1 MNNGGPTSNTNYPNR
16 DDYYASPLRSTD
28 PRVSPRAPGR
38 PDTDEGA
45 DSGDLSPTGARGAPV
60 PPVQRG
66 RAPGV
71 AKGNYFPEPT
81 AKTLNYGTPDKV
93 FESPNNNFGPGS
105 GNESSDWLTNSIV
118 TQPTYNPNKYE
129 EGLLHTTQRNSVLPE
144 THRMTPEMHR
154 VADGAENPNTDSAL
168 GLDSESITGSSVDI
182 LNQITTVLQGMN
194 LNNESDDLK
203 SALLELLK
211 MIRSNDRQL
220 IGDKLTQLV
229 PEVLQQLKHK
239 EGTIRCLAARALREV
254 AQSQPQAYRHDLK
267 SFILPLLETECDTQK
282 EVAKTAEECCTL
294 VSEVI
299 PAAELL
305 PIVSPLVG
313 ESPYP
318 VNLSAIKMLNVIADQ
333 CTKDPMTR
341 HVDVTVRN
349 LLKAYDHDESSVRK
363 AAVFCLVSVHNLVGE
378 SIVQPYFADL
388 AGSKMKLLLLYIRRR
403 QTASV

>member
-1 MNNGGPTSNTNYPNR
+1 MNNGGPSAITNYPNR
-16 DDYYASPLRSTD
+16 DDYSASPLRSSD

-45 DSGDLSPTGARGAPV
+45 DSGDLSPTGGAQQRGQPASF
-60 PPVQRG
+60 RG

-71 AKGNYFPEPT
+71 SKGNYFPEPT
-81 AKTLNYGTPDKV
+81 AKTLFGTPDKA
-93 FESPNNNFGPGS
+93 FDSPNNH

-129 EGLLHTTQRNSVLPE
+129 EGLLTRTSM
-144 THRMTPEMHR
+144 MTPEMHR
-154 VADGAENPNTDSAL
+154 VADGAENPNQDANI
-168 GLDSESITGSSVDI
+168 GLDSESISGSSVDI
-182 LNQITTVLQGMN
+182 INQITTVLQGIT

-211 MIRSNDRQL
+211 MIRSNDRLL
-220 IGDKLTQLV
+220 IGEKLTQLV

-254 AQSQPQAYRHDLK
+254 AQSQPSAYRHDLK
-267 SFILPLLETECDTQK
+267 SFILPLLETECDSQK

-299 PAAELL
+299 PAEELL

-318 VNLSAIKMLNVIADQ
+318 VNLSAIKMLNVIADT
-333 CTKDPMTR
+333 CAKEPMTR